1 LKKAD
6 ILGIAVTQDFKLTE
20 YRAPR
25 ELTSSIYL
33 NEKEIDEL
41 IRLDLSASPHLSRT
55 RDFFVIGC
63 YTGLRWEDLTDLSKA
78 DFLDNDIF
86 RIQLSKT
93 PIKVTIPILDVVKP
107 FFQKYWG
114 QGRYVFPNRIS
125 NQKFNDQLKEISKMV
140 PSLHQNVRY
149 VSTIGGKEVTENYLK
164 YEMVCSHTCRR
175 SFATNM
181 YFKGIKPYDIMKI
194 TGHRQ
199 IKQFYEYIKMSP
211 DESANS
217 FLEQYYNLR

>member
-1 LKKAD
+1 
-6 ILGIAVTQDFKLTE
+6 
-20 YRAPR
+20 
-25 ELTSSIYL
+25 
-33 NEKEIDEL
+33 
-41 IRLDLSASPHLSRT
+41 
-55 RDFFVIGC
+55 
-63 YTGLRWEDLTDLSKA
+63 LRWEDLTDLSKA
-78 DFLDNDIF
+78 EFLDNDIF

-107 FFQKYWG
+107 FFQKYWE
-114 QGRYVFPNRIS
+114 QGRYVFPTRIS

-149 VSTIGGKEVTENYLK
+149 VSTIGGKEVVENYPK